1 MCVEVMYVLWSCR
14 LAIET
19 NGWPGLPG
27 NTCGSM
33 PGSVPGS
40 VPSSQPWYS
49 MPSLAECSISQG
61 GSQGSAEDSSL
72 HQPYF
77 PHQVSRALQ
86 PKPKCPECGK
96 EYSNNSN
103 LKQHIA
109 NVHLEAQHWETC
121 PVCSKQFK
129 TRQYLQVHMLS
140 SHGIRQR
147 RNYQAGAQTFHHSPH
162 GNM

>member
-1 MCVEVMYVLWSCR
+1 MHRRELLWSCR
-14 LAIET
+14 LAMET

-27 NTCGSM
+27 NTSGPI
-33 PGSVPGS
+33 PGSITAPG
-40 VPSSQPWYS
+40 SQPWYT
-49 MPSLAECSISQG
+49 MPSLMEASISQA
-61 GSQGSAEDSSL
+61 GSQGSVEESSL

-77 PHQVSRALQ
+77 PHQVSRALH

-147 RNYQAGAQTFHHSPH
+147 KNYQAGSYHSSF
-162 GNM
+162 GNL

>member
-1 MCVEVMYVLWSCR
+1 MCSNIYCEILWSRR
-14 LAIET
+14 LAFET

-27 NTCGSM
+27 NTSGPM
-33 PGSVPGS
+33 PGSISTPG
-40 VPSSQPWYS
+40 SQPWYS
-49 MPSLAECSISQG
+49 MPSIVES
-61 GSQGSAEDSSL
+61 GSSLVGNQGSVEDSL
-72 HQPYF
+72 HHQPFF
-77 PHQVSRALQ
+77 PHQLSRAQL
-86 PKPKCPECGK
+86 KPKCPECGK

-109 NVHLEAQHWETC
+109 NVHMEAQHWEVC

-147 RNYQAGAQTFHHSPH
+147 KNYQAGAQPFHPSF

>member
-1 MCVEVMYVLWSCR
+1 MYVQTSDIRRSCR

-33 PGSVPGS
+33 SAPGPM
-40 VPSSQPWYS
+40 PNAQPWMPGIVEYS
-49 MPSLAECSISQG
+49 FGQG
-61 GSQGSAEDSSL
+61 GSQGSMEDSAL
-72 HQPYF
+72 HPPYF
-77 PHQVSRALQ
+77 HHQASRALQ

-109 NVHLEAQHWETC
+109 NVHMEAQYWETC

-147 RNYQAGAQTFHHSPH
+147 KNFQSGTQSFHSS
-162 GNM
+162 